1 MSRNNNVQGT
11 KENKA
16 NIILRIAIVIVAIL
30 VIILLIDLVVN
41 GIKNRKK
48 MGNTSGNMANVG
60 YIAEDSKY
68 LYFMCPSEDGK
79 YLGISRL
86 SKKDVSG
93 KPERIIE
100 GDWNINNINVYGDYI
115 YFMTL
120 ADTPE
125 NEKDTIDNK
134 IHRIKKNG
142 KDHQVLNDNE
152 MYNQSA
158 EMAVVKKKIYYIG
171 EDSCIW
177 YMDLNGKNKTRLN
190 ENATGFDA
198 ITDKYI
204 LYSVQKVV
212 DGEELSTTYIMTL
225 NGKDAHEV
233 TNDRLFNPV
242 IYEDTVYYLSREAY
256 FYKVGVDGKNN
267 KMLTDARIYAFNVT
281 DDGIFYISYTYNNSN
296 EANGYG
302 IYHMDLD
309 GGKATLLGKI
319 EDETPVICVTE
330 DWIYYMDSDRQTEG
344 RIELLSIDGKQK
356 NIIYTL
362 KYDNF
367 YYLDD
372 ETEQEVTEDTPDEE
386 STEEDSQITDET
398 SSVTPD
404 I

>member
-1 MSRNNNVQGT
+1 MSKNNATQVT

-16 NIILRIAIVIVAIL
+16 NRILRIAIVLVAIL
-30 VIILLIDLVVN
+30 IIILLLELIVN
-41 GIKNRKK
+41 GIKNRRK
-48 MGNTSGNMANVG
+48 MGNTSGNMANIG

-68 LYFMCPSEDGK
+68 LYFMCPSKDGK

-86 SKKDVSG
+86 NKKDVSG
-93 KPERIIE
+93 EPERIIE

-120 ADTPE
+120 ADNSE
-125 NEKDTIDNK
+125 NEKDKIDNK

-152 MYNQSA
+152 MHNQSA

-177 YMDLNGKNKTRLN
+177 YMDLNGKNKTRMN

-212 DGEELSTTYIMTL
+212 DGEELSTTYIMKL

-256 FYKVGVDGKNN
+256 FYKVDVDGKNN
-267 KMLTDARIYAFNVT
+267 KLLTDARIYAFNVT
-281 DDGIFYISYTYNNSN
+281 KDGIFYISYVYNSN
-296 EANGYG
+296 NDAVGYG
-302 IYHMDLD
+302 IYHMGLD
-309 GGKATLLGKI
+309 GGKAKLLGKI
-319 EDETPVICVTE
+319 EDETPVICVTD

-344 RIELLSIDGKQK
+344 RIELLSIDGKQR

-362 KYDNF
+362 KYEDYF
-367 YYLDD
+367 DQKD
-372 ETEQEVTEDTPDEE
+372 ETEITEETTEGEETAPEVTEQVTEDT
-386 STEEDSQITDET
+386 TAT
-398 SSVTPD
+398 TPD